1 MPIQSDNRI
10 QQGTSLIDRL
20 RRCPFVPAM
29 DAFLYSPAY
38 FLLIGS
44 LSFIANA
51 LSAEIPVY
59 ITYILIGVYLS
70 LFGRDYLPAMPI
82 VICCYIAPSSANNP
96 GRNETSIFFGAT
108 GIFILILA
116 AVFVASLI
124 FRLAADLE
132 IGRRAFFTRKRALLS
147 GMLLLGAAYLLAGA
161 GSGHYF
167 DHGYGNALF
176 GALQF
181 VAVFLLYYILSGAVK
196 WEQAPS
202 DYMAWT
208 GMCIGFVLLA
218 EIGHLYLTQDIIADG
233 EILRN
238 RIYTGWGHYNNIGAL
253 LTMMIPFAYQ
263 LACAHKHS
271 WIFHL
276 CGAAFLVGVFLTCSR
291 VSILFAAITFL
302 LCCLMLAFRSRSRR
316 IGIVTNVLVFG
327 GLIVFAAVF
336 RDRLF
341 SLLQAWI
348 GSKLSFSDRIYGYQA
363 GIRQFLDYPLFGGG
377 FYPVEAE
384 LYEWSSVEAFT
395 AFFPPRWHNTVIQL
409 AASGG
414 IACLAAYALH
424 RIQTIRLIVKKP
436 TVEVL
441 SIGISIFALLS
452 ASLLD
457 CHFFNIGPTLFY
469 SMALAFAEHCLQA
482 KTE

>member
-10 QQGTSLIDRL
+10 HEEIPLLTRL
-20 RRCPFVPAM
+20 RRCPFVPAV

-38 FLLIGS
+38 FLLIGI
-44 LSFIANA
+44 LSFAAFA

-59 ITYILIGVYLS
+59 ICYILIGLYLS

-82 VICCYIAPSSANNP
+82 VICCYIAPSTANNP
-96 GRNETSIFFGAT
+96 GRNETSIFFGST
-108 GIFILILA
+108 GTFLLILA
-116 AVFVASLI
+116 AIFVVSLI
-124 FRLAADLE
+124 FRLSVDPE
-132 IGRRAFFTRKRALLS
+132 IGRKAFFTRKRALLS
-147 GMLLLGAAYLLAGA
+147 GMLILGAAYLLAGA

-167 DHGYGNALF
+167 DHGGGNALF
-176 GALQF
+176 AVLQF
-181 VAVFLLYYILSGAVK
+181 LAVFLLYYILSGAVRWK
-196 WEQAPS
+196 EAPS

-218 EIGHLYLTQDIIADG
+218 EIGYLYLTQDIIAEG

-263 LACAHKHS
+263 LACTHKRS
-271 WIFHL
+271 WVYHL
-276 CGAAFLVGVFLTCSR
+276 CGAAFVVGVFLSCSR
-291 VSILFAAITFL
+291 VSILFAVVTFL
-302 LCCLMLAFRSRSRR
+302 LCCLMLFFRSRSRR
-316 IGIVTNVLVFG
+316 AGIVTNLLVFG
-327 GLIVFAAVF
+327 GLILFVLVF
-336 RDRLF
+336 RERLV
-341 SLLQAWI
+341 SLLQTWI
-348 GSKLSFSDRIYGYQA
+348 GSKLSFSDRIFGYNA
-363 GIRQFLDYPLFGGG
+363 GIRQFLNDPLFGGG
-377 FYPVEAE
+377 FYPVEAD

-395 AFFPPRWHNTVIQL
+395 SFFPPRWHNTVIQL

-414 IACLAAYALH
+414 IVCLAAYALH
-424 RIQTIRLIVKKP
+424 RVQTIRMFVRKP

-469 SMALAFAEHCLQA
+469 SMALAFAEHCPPGT
-482 KTE
+482 TE